1 MNHDIESPLAIFP
14 LVDST
19 RITNYARL
27 GLVTDLASH
36 QSDLADTSIADLI
49 KRVCAA
55 SSINQAQFFFDFEN
69 RPYAYVSWAQFSKRQ
84 HHQLLAENSGDLDQP
99 ENFFIQREGTYL
111 WFYDL
116 ICPFSSP
123 LQIFKTLKQT
133 MPDFS
138 MAHLLQRSPLD
149 PNKRIRRIW

>member
-1 MNHDIESPLAIFP
+1 MDYDIESPLTAFP
-14 LVDST
+14 QADSAL
-19 RITNYARL
+19 ISNYARL
-27 GLVTDLASH
+27 GLVTDLALH
-36 QSDLADTSIADLI
+36 QSDLADSSISGLI

-55 SSINQAQFFFDFEN
+55 SSVQQARFFFDYEN
-69 RPYAYVSWAQFSKRQ
+69 RPYAYVSWAQFSKAE
-84 HHQLLAENSGDLDQP
+84 HHQLLAKNSGDLDQL
-99 ENFFIQREGTYL
+99 EHFFIQREGAYL

-133 MPDFS
+133 MPAFS

-149 PNKRIRRIW
+149 ENKRIRRIW

>member
-1 MNHDIESPLAIFP
+1 MNHDIESPLAVFP
-14 LVDST
+14 QVSSQC
-19 RITNYARL
+19 ISNYARL

-36 QSDLADTSIADLI
+36 QSDLADTSITELI

-55 SSINQAQFFFDFEN
+55 SSIEQARFFFDFEN
-69 RPYAYVSWAQFSKRQ
+69 RPYGYVSWAQFSTRQ
-84 HHQLLAENSGDLDQP
+84 HHQLLAENAGGLDQP
-99 ENFFIQREGTYL
+99 ENFFIQREGAYL

-123 LQIFKTLKQT
+123 LHIFKTLQQT
-133 MPDFS
+133 MPGFS

-149 PNKRIRRIW
+149 ESKRIRRIW